1 MSFGYEATAQNSIE
15 IDAQSGWPALSTGE
29 FRDHRRIP
37 EFYEETVIA
46 DSLNRSALEV
56 QQQLLNYIMKENTD
70 VSFTITNGVP
80 NFNDKQQS
88 VYRGAVYARSHADL
102 MGYFSAVDQ
111 KAAGNNKADDVD
123 QQDAILAQS
132 NRSIRLLL
140 GLGRAGVHTL
150 WAKPL
155 PNCSN

>member
-1 MSFGYEATAQNSIE
+1 MSFGFEATAQNSIE
-15 IDAQSGWPALSTGE
+15 IDAVSGWPALSTGE

-56 QQQLLNYIMKENTD
+56 QQQILKYIMKDNTD
-70 VSFTITNGVP
+70 VAFTHTNGVP

-88 VYRGAVYARSHADL
+88 VYRGAVYARSHSDL

-111 KAAGNNKADDVD
+111 KEAGNNKADSVD

-150 WAKPL
+150 
-155 PNCSN
+155 

>member
-1 MSFGYEATAQNSIE
+1 
-15 IDAQSGWPALSTGE
+15 
-29 FRDHRRIP
+29 
-37 EFYEETVIA
+37 
-46 DSLNRSALEV
+46 
-56 QQQLLNYIMKENTD
+56 MKENTD

-88 VYRGAVYARSHADL
+88 VYRGAVYARSHSDL

-150 WAKPL
+150 
-155 PNCSN
+155 

>member
-1 MSFGYEATAQNSIE
+1 MSFGYEATAQNSIA
-15 IDAQSGWPALSTGE
+15 IDAGSGWPALSTGE

-37 EFYEETVIA
+37 EFYEETVLA

-140 GLGRAGVHTL
+140 GLGRAGVQSL
-150 WAKPL
+150 
-155 PNCSN
+155 

>member
-1 MSFGYEATAQNSIE
+1 MSFGFEATAQNSIE
-15 IDAQSGWPALSTGE
+15 IDAASGWPALSTSE

-56 QQQLLNYIMKENTD
+56 QQQILKYIMKDNTD
-70 VSFTITNGVP
+70 VAFTLTNGVP

-88 VYRGAVYARSHADL
+88 VYRDAVYARSHSDL

-111 KAAGNNKADDVD
+111 KEAGNNKADSVD

-132 NRSIRLLL
+132 NRSIRLLI

-150 WAKPL
+150 
-155 PNCSN
+155 

>member
-56 QQQLLNYIMKENTD
+56 QQQLLKYIMKENTD
-70 VSFTITNGVP
+70 VSFTLTNGVA

-102 MGYFSAVDQ
+102 MGYFSSVDQ
-111 KAAGNNKADDVD
+111 KPSGNNKADDVN

-132 NRSIRLLL
+132 NRSVRLLL
-140 GLGRAGVHTL
+140 GLGRAGVQL
-150 WAKPL
+150 L
-155 PNCSN
+155 